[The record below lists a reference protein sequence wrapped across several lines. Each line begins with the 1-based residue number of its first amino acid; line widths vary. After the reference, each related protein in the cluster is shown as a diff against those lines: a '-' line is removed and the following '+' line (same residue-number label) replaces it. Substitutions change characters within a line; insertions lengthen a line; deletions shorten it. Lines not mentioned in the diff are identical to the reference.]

1 MRFLTLSMLFL
12 EEEVELQ
19 RLEAP
24 ALTAIEHRR
33 TKLFKLPDTTTE
45 MSTMLH
51 NLANHHTSGLLVL
64 IKLRG

>member
-1 MRFLTLSMLFL
+1 MLFL

-19 RLEAP
+19 RLEAIAP
-24 ALTAIEHRR
+24 ALSAIEHRR

-51 NLANHHTSGLLVL
+51 NLANHHTSVLLVL